1 VSEFLTFTIVGLTTG
16 AVYAVAA
23 SGLVVTY
30 TTSGIF
36 NFAHGAMGM
45 VAAFLYWELRVNQ
58 HWPAPFAL
66 IAVILVIAPVAGAL
80 IERFLMRGLH
90 DATFV
95 TSLVVTIGLMLG
107 LVGLANTIWE
117 PESRQLPE
125 FFGRESGFRIVDA
138 FVSWHQVITV
148 AVAITVAFVLR
159 FILYRARIGVAMRA
173 QVDDRNLAAL
183 NGGRPGRISMTSW
196 AIGTSLAAVAGI
208 LLAPLLQLNVLVLTV
223 LVVNAFAAAMVGR
236 LKSLPQTF
244 IGALVLGMAEAYAV
258 GYLPRGGVF
267 QNLKPAIPTLFL
279 FLVLLAL
286 PEARLR
292 GARFARAA
300 RTHAPSLR
308 ESLLG
313 AGALVIGAYVLSDV
327 VDDANLL
334 RLGEALAL
342 GLIMLSLVPLTGY
355 GGQVSLCQMTFAG
368 LGAFTMVKLGTD
380 GSPLALLAAAGLAA
394 AVGAVVALPA
404 LRLQGLYLALA
415 TMAFAVMAENLFF
428 SDSRVFGGAGTATV
442 ARIKL
447 PGISFESERAYVM
460 LLAVV
465 FALVGTLVLA
475 LRRGPFGRRLAAM
488 KDSPAACATLGLN
501 LTVTKL
507 AVFML
512 SAAIAGLG
520 GALFGGLRQSA
531 GQSDFIMFLS
541 LPILLLVVIGGVTAV
556 TGALLGGLMLS
567 VLFQIIQESIPSLR
581 DLVFLGTGLAG
592 VILGRNPDGLSIE
605 AGQRLGRVW
614 TRWRADVAEPAEDE
628 FPLPA
633 DALALEATG

>member
-1 VSEFLTFTIVGLTTG
+1 VSEFLTFTILGLATG

-45 VAAFLYWELRVNQ
+45 MAAFLYWELRVNQ
-58 HWPAPFAL
+58 HWPAPVAL
-66 IAVILVIAPVAGAL
+66 VAVILVAAPLAGAV
-80 IERFLMRGLH
+80 IERFLMRGLNN
-90 DATFV
+90 ATFA
-95 TSLVVTIGLMLG
+95 TSLVVTVGLMLG
-107 LVGLANTIWE
+107 LVGLANTVWE
-117 PESRQLPE
+117 PESRRLPE
-125 FFGRESGFRIVDA
+125 FFGRDSGFRIVDA
-138 FVSWHQVITV
+138 FVTWHQVITV
-148 AVAITVAFVLR
+148 AVAIAVAFALR

-183 NGGRPGRISMTSW
+183 NGGRPGRISMMSW
-196 AIGTSLAAVAGI
+196 ALGSSLAAVAGI

-236 LKSLPQTF
+236 LRNLPHTF
-244 IGALVLGMAEAYAV
+244 VGALVLGLAESYAV
-258 GYLPRGGVF
+258 GYLPRGGIF
-267 QNLKPAIPTLFL
+267 QNFKPAIPTLFL
-279 FLVLLAL
+279 FLVLLAM

-292 GARFARAA
+292 GARLARAA
-300 RTHAPSLR
+300 RTHSPSLR
-308 ESLLG
+308 ESLVG
-313 AGALVIGAYVLSDV
+313 AGVVVLAAYALTGM
-327 VDDANLL
+327 VDDADLL

-368 LGAFTMVKLGTD
+368 LGAFAMVKLGTD
-380 GSPLALLAAAGLAA
+380 GSPLALVAAAGLAA

-415 TMAFAVMAENLFF
+415 TMAFAVLAENLFF

-442 ARIKL
+442 ERIKF

-465 FALVGTLVLA
+465 FALVSMLVLA

-507 AVFML
+507 AVFTL

-531 GQSDFIMFLS
+531 GQTDFIMFQS

-556 TGALLGGLMLS
+556 TGALVGGLLLS
-567 VLFQIIQESIPSLR
+567 VLFPVVQESIPSLR

-592 VILGRNPDGLSIE
+592 VSLGRNPDGLAIDV
-605 AGQRLGRVW
+605 GQRLRRAW
-614 TRWRADVAEPAEDE
+614 TRWRAEAAEPAEDE
-628 FPLPA
+628 YPLPA
-633 DALALEATG
+633 EALSLEASG